1 MLRKLGYWLIA
12 IGVLAMVLHL
22 AGIRFPSL
30 QWFFQ
35 GSETAGWVMT
45 SLLVVGGLALIF
57 LGPKDFQFS
66 PQTVR
71 QMQRFKS
78 IRRGYWSLVILGL
91 LVALALLDGLVVGK
105 RAIAVHYDGKLF
117 FPALVDPIPSTEFG
131 GEGDGEPNYREMKE
145 RFAEEEGDNW
155 VLLPPV
161 PWNPTL
167 DSDSEQRAFLVVD
180 EEGMFHLEG
189 QGELYSGLASI
200 FYADDPTTK
209 RQEWRFRRGQK
220 DGPMEGW
227 DRNGNRIENGIW
239 KDGERVEYE
248 VTDPDAFDAVAE
260 DELTSLTVVRYP
272 PVPPSFK
279 DRHFLGTDT
288 SGNDILAQLFGGWQ
302 ILLQA
307 NVLYLLATY
316 LVGITLGCAMG
327 YFGGTFDI
335 VVQRLIE
342 VLSNIPFLYVVII
355 IASIIMRPSMPVL
368 VGILCIFSWIG
379 MTYYLRT
386 ATFKEKSRDY
396 IAAARLMGAGT
407 GRIIFRHILPNTIS
421 IVVTLLPF
429 SVTAVIGSLTAL
441 DYLGFG
447 LPVEYPSWGRLLAE
461 GADNL
466 SSPWIV
472 SGAFFGTVLVLVL
485 VTFVGEA
492 IREAFD
498 PKKFTTYK

>member
-1 MLRKLGYWLIA
+1 MFRKLGILLIA
-12 IGVLAMVLHL
+12 TGVLAMVFHV

-30 QWFFQ
+30 KWFFS
-35 GSETAGWVMT
+35 GSEAFGWTAT
-45 SLLVVGGLALIF
+45 ALLVTAGLALVF
-57 LGPKDFQFS
+57 LAPRDFRFS

-71 QMQRFKS
+71 QLERFRS
-78 IRRGYWSLVILGL
+78 IKRGFWSLVALG
-91 LVALALLDGLVVGK
+91 VLVVLAMLDNVVVGNRALVVRYEGK
-105 RAIAVHYDGKLF
+105 TF
-117 FPALVDPIPSTEFG
+117 FPAFVDPIPETEFG
-131 GEGDGEPNYREMKE
+131 GEGDGEPNYREMKR
-145 RFAEEEGDNW
+145 RFAEEDTGNW
-155 VLLPPV
+155 ALLPLV

-167 DSDSEQRAFLVVD
+167 DSDAEQRAVLVRD
-180 EEGMFHLEG
+180 SEGLYHLEG
-189 QGELYSGLASI
+189 ESRPYSGLAMI
-200 FYADDPTTK
+200 FFDDETTK
-209 RQEWRFRRGQK
+209 RQEWRFRRGHK
-220 DGPMEGW
+220 DGPMGGW
-227 DRNGNRIENGIW
+227 DRAANSVERGLW
-239 KDGERVEYE
+239 KDGEEVSYE
-248 VTDPDAFDAVAE
+248 VLDEEKLAAVEAE
-260 DELTSLTVVRYP
+260 QLSPLTVVLYP
-272 PVPPSFK
+272 PVPPSWK

-307 NVLYLLATY
+307 NVLYLVATY
-316 LVGITLGCAMG
+316 AIGIVLGCSMG
-327 YFGGTFDI
+327 YFGGRYDMI
-335 VVQRLIE
+335 VQRLVE

-355 IASIIMRPSMPVL
+355 IASIIVRPTMPIL

-386 ATFKEKSRDY
+386 ATYKEKARDY
-396 IAAARLMGAGT
+396 VAAARLMGAGT
-407 GRIIFRHILPNTIS
+407 GRIIFRHILPNTIA

-429 SVTAVIGSLTAL
+429 SVIAVIGSLTAL

-447 LPVEYPSWGRLLAE
+447 LPVEYPSWGRLLSE

>member
-1 MLRKLGYWLIA
+1 MFRKLGYSLFL
-12 IGVLAMVLHL
+12 IGVFAMVFHIS
-22 AGIRFPSL
+22 GIRFPSL
-30 QWFFQ
+30 KWFFS
-35 GSETAGWVMT
+35 GSETAGWISCSAIV
-45 SLLVVGGLALIF
+45 LGGLAF
-57 LGPKDFQFS
+57 LLFAPRDFRFS

-71 QMQRFKS
+71 QMHRFRS
-78 IRRGYWSLVILGL
+78 IKRGYISLILLGL
-91 LVALALLDGLVVGK
+91 LVLVAMLDNLIVGK
-105 RAIAVHYDGKLF
+105 RALLVKHGGKLYA
-117 FPALVDPIPSTEFG
+117 PALVDPIPATIFG
-131 GEGDGEPNYREMKE
+131 GEGDGEPNYRELQE
-145 RFAEEEGDNW
+145 QFSEEKGSW
-155 VLLPPV
+155 VVLPPV

-167 DSDSEQRAFLVVD
+167 DSDSEQRAKLIEN
-180 EEGMFHLEG
+180 EEGLFTLEG
-189 QGELYSGLASI
+189 ESTPYSGLSSI
-200 FYADDPTTK
+200 FYESSPTVK
-209 RQEWRFRRGQK
+209 RQEWRFRRGMK

-227 DRNGNRIENGIW
+227 DLNGNRVESGVW
-239 KDGERVEYE
+239 KAGEKVSYE
-248 VTDPDAFDAVAE
+248 IE
-260 DELTSLTVVRYP
+260 DEAGLKQAEEQEITWLTVVRYP
-272 PVPPSFK
+272 PVPPSWK
-279 DRHFLGTDT
+279 DRHYLGTDT

-307 NVLYLLATY
+307 NFLYLIATY
-316 LVGITLGCAMG
+316 TIGITLGCAMG
-327 YFGGTFDI
+327 YFGGRFDI
-335 VVQRLIE
+335 IVQRFIE
-342 VLSNIPFLYVVII
+342 VLSNIPFLYIVII
-355 IASIIMRPSMPVL
+355 IASIIVRPSMPIL

-472 SGAFFGTVLVLVL
+472 SGAFFGTVLILVL